1 MPTYDAFQASG
12 RANVPL
18 KVWSA
23 LALGALVDSPE
34 SPALLMNMISFGIS
48 YSNALNGLSD
58 QLSSQGV
65 FAPSAGSEVNHGYAA
80 VKLWLLLAQRV
91 GDRGQMDEKAEIV
104 NSDGEQRR
112 VWNEAWPPFER
123 LLNLSI
129 TNSDE
134 ASLVSTVSDVLHI
147 STLRNKLIQFVHLK
161 PILTMIWGSYIDL
174 IMFLQTSGSVL
185 AMDFAV
191 THTTM
196 LQRLCGAAQAGSS
209 LHKVSRLMRSLLFH
223 SC

>member
-1 MPTYDAFQASG
+1 M
-12 RANVPL
+12 PL

-23 LALGALVDSPE
+23 LALGALADSPE
-34 SPALLMNMISFGIS
+34 SPALLMNMVPFGIS

-65 FAPSAGSEVNHGYAA
+65 FSPSAGSEINHGYAA

-129 TNSDE
+129 ANSDE
-134 ASLVSTVSDVLHI
+134 TSLVSITSDGLSHI
-147 STLRNKLIQFVHLK
+147 HSSAPSKLISSRSLK

-185 AMDFAV
+185 AMDFSM

-209 LHKVSRLMRSLLFH
+209 LHKVRRLFRHVFH
-223 SC
+223 II